1 MFVLLWL
8 YARKPR
14 LRGQVAA
21 GFLIGYGLFRF
32 IAEYWREPDSQ
43 LGFLSLGL
51 SMGQWLSVPMILA
64 GVALWLWAG
73 RRGISDVQE
82 PADDPEEETSDENP
96 EENASEDGEKESTG
110 TVEES
115 PQTVDEMR
123 ESPVE
128 KDETPS
134 QS

>member
-1 MFVLLWL
+1 MTGVQTCAL
-8 YARKPR
+8 P
-14 LRGQVAA
+14 
-21 GFLIGYGLFRF
+21 
-32 IAEYWREPDSQ
+32 
-43 LGFLSLGL
+43 
-51 SMGQWLSVPMILA
+51 ILA

-82 PADDPEEETSDENP
+82 PADENP

-115 PQTVDEMR
+115 PQTVDEVG